1 MVCRMSAS
9 RSAKYETAS
18 RSRTVVSGMLI
29 ADYHRLSGAPGP
41 QPLSVAQAATPTP
54 GFEKPGEFQTA
65 SLDRLDGLLRRHA
78 QFGVW
83 SARFPQDRRFF
94 ARARVPVDDGK
105 ASAELERFPHG
116 ARQSRAIGNAVKG
129 IRHEDKVSRTWRE
142 PGNLV
147 SITFDKTA
155 VRHATFGKT
164 MPRHFEQV
172 AIDVDGHNA
181 TRAFCDLQREPTVGR
196 HLRALEEARKT
207 VAHGEIRPFAQASL
221 AFGGE
226 VHRPRHLA

>member
-9 RSAKYETAS
+9 RSEKYETAS
-18 RSRTVVSGMLI
+18 RSRTVVSGCSLPITI
-29 ADYHRLSGAPGP
+29 AFLERQDLSRFPLRKPPLPHPASSWRASNTCLWYRSREHGAI
-41 QPLSVAQAATPTP
+41 VIARD
-54 GFEKPGEFQTA
+54 FEKPGEFQTA

-181 TRAFCDLQREPTVGR
+181 TRAFCDLQREPTV
-196 HLRALEEARKT
+196 
-207 VAHGEIRPFAQASL
+207 P
-221 AFGGE
+221 
-226 VHRPRHLA
+226 